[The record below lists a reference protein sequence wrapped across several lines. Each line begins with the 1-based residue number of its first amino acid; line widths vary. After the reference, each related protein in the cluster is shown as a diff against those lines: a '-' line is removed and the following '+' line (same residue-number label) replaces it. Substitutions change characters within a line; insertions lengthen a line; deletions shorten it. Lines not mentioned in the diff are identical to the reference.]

1 MFQVKIDQSNALVE
15 ITLEGSIRAEEMQ
28 QFVEQ
33 AVSAVKSLAGDG
45 RSVKALGDLRQLRTT
60 SPEAAEV
67 LCQGQADAMK
77 AGMRRIAEVVGSEI
91 TALQLNRI
99 ARGSGMDRILRRF
112 HDEAEARA
120 WLLASD
126 DALDAA

>member
-1 MFQVKIDQSNALVE
+1 MFQVKVDQSNTLVE
-15 ITLEGSIRAEEMQ
+15 VTLEGTIRADEMQ

-33 AVSAVKSLAGDG
+33 AVSAVTSLAEGG
-45 RSVKALGDLRQLRTT
+45 QIVRALADLRQLRTT

-67 LCQGQADAMK
+67 LRQGQEAAMK
-77 AGMRRIAEVVGSEI
+77 AGMRRIAEIVGSEL

-112 HDEAEARA
+112 HGEEEARA

>member
-1 MFQVKIDQSNALVE
+1 MEVS
-15 ITLEGSIRAEEMQ
+15 LEGSIRADEMQ

-33 AVSAVKSLAGDG
+33 AVSAVKSLAEQGG
-45 RSVKALGDLRQLRTT
+45 IVRALADLRQLRTT
-60 SPEAAEV
+60 SPEAAEI
-67 LCQGQADAMK
+67 LRQGQEAAMK
-77 AGMRRIAEVVGSEI
+77 AGMRRIAEIVGSEL

-112 HDEAEARA
+112 QDEDEARA
-120 WLLASD
+120 WLFSSN